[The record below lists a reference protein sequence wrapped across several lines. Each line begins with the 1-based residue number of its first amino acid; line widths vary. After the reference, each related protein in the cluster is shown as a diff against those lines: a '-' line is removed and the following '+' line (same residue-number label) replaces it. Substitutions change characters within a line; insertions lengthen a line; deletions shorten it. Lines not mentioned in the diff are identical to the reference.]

1 MWEKGIP
8 HNPTYAYNYYI
19 YIRDEKKKKGDLI
32 MTITV
37 NTNLASLTIQRN
49 LTKATNGMNTA
60 MERMSTGYRINKAS
74 DDAAGMAVS
83 TKMQAQISGISVAES
98 NASMGISVLQTQ
110 EGILDIV
117 NGYLQR
123 IRDLTEQAAN
133 GTYAT
138 DSLYAIRTEVEQRM
152 NEINRLCEVTE
163 FNGIALLSGEGPA
176 ADDGINLQVGMNSTT
191 NDIITLDK
199 DIFASSKCSAIL
211 GLAATNAN
219 PPGNIDLTSS
229 AAATTD
235 NIYEATTAS
244 SNVVYCKSA
253 LTAAMVK
260 HQSIDG
266 TAGGLTIAGTG
277 AISISQLCDAV
288 YDNDNAAREFL
299 NYVDGAIANITGRVT
314 NIGAYTNRVNSA
326 ISALDVINQNLESAN
341 SSIQDADIAV
351 ESSNF
356 LKYQILQQSA
366 ATLLTTANQSPSI
379 ALNLI

>member
-1 MWEKGIP
+1 MAI
-8 HNPTYAYNYYI
+8 
-19 YIRDEKKKKGDLI
+19 
-32 MTITV
+32 TI

-49 LTKATNGMNTA
+49 LTAATNGLNTA
-60 MERMSTGYRINKAS
+60 MERMSTGYKINSAA

-83 TKMQAQISGISVAES
+83 TKMTAQISGISVAES
-98 NASMGISVLQTQ
+98 NASMGISVLNTQ

-138 DSLYAIRTEVEQRM
+138 DSLNAIRTEVEQRM

-163 FNGIALLSGEGPA
+163 FNGIELLSGQGPA
-176 ADDGINLQVGMNSTT
+176 ADHGINLQVGMNSTA

-199 DIFASSKCSAIL
+199 EIFDSAKCTAIL
-211 GLAATNAN
+211 ELTASNGTPA
-219 PPGNIDLTSS
+219 GNIDIT
-229 AAATTD
+229 AATTED
-235 NIYEATTAS
+235 AVNKYEATTS
-244 SNVVYCKSA
+244 GSNVIYCKSA
-253 LTAAMVK
+253 ITAAMVNNGDV
-260 HQSIDG
+260 DG
-266 TAGGLTIAGTG
+266 TASSLTIAGTG
-277 AISISQLCDAV
+277 YMTIEKLCDAV
-288 YDNDNAAREFL
+288 YSGDDAAREFL
-299 NYVDGAIANITGRVT
+299 DYIDDAIENITGRVT

-326 ISALDVINQNLESAN
+326 ISALDVINQNLEAAN
-341 SSIQDADIAV
+341 SSIVDADVAV
-351 ESSNF
+351 ESSNY

>member
-1 MWEKGIP
+1 M
-8 HNPTYAYNYYI
+8 A
-19 YIRDEKKKKGDLI
+19 
-32 MTITV
+32 ITV

-49 LTKATNGMNTA
+49 LTNATNGMNTA
-60 MERMSTGYRINKAS
+60 MERMSTGFKINKAA

-123 IRDLTEQAAN
+123 VRDLTEQAAN

-138 DSLYAIRTEVEQRM
+138 DSLKAIRTEVEQRM
-152 NEINRLCEVTE
+152 NEINRLCEVTT
-163 FNGIALLSGEGPA
+163 FNGIELLSGEGSA
-176 ADDGINLQVGMNSTT
+176 AANGINLQVGMNSTQ
-191 NDIITLDK
+191 NDVITLDK
-199 DIFASSKCSAIL
+199 DIFGSAKCTAIL
-211 GLAATNAN
+211 GLTATNAT
-219 PPGNIDLTSS
+219 PPGNIELDSTT
-229 AAATTD
+229 AADAD
-235 NIYEATTAS
+235 HKYEATTAS

-260 HQSIDG
+260 HGSVDG
-266 TAGGLTIAGTG
+266 SGGSLTIAGTG
-277 AISISQLCDAV
+277 VMSISDLCDAV

-299 NYVDGAIANITGRVT
+299 DFVDDAILNITGRVT

-326 ISALDVINQNLESAN
+326 ISALDVINQNLTSAN
-341 SSIQDADIAV
+341 SSIIDADVAT

>member
-1 MWEKGIP
+1 
-8 HNPTYAYNYYI
+8 
-19 YIRDEKKKKGDLI
+19 

-49 LTKATNGMNTA
+49 LTSATNGLNTA
-60 MERMSTGYRINKAS
+60 MERMSTGYRINSAA

-83 TKMQAQISGISVAES
+83 TKMVAQLSGISVAES

-110 EGILDIV
+110 EGILNIV

-138 DSLYAIRTEVEQRM
+138 DSLKAIRTEVEQRM
-152 NEINRLCEVTE
+152 NEINRLCEVTT
-163 FNGIALLSGEGPA
+163 FNGIELLSGVGSA
-176 ADDGINLQVGMNSTT
+176 ADHGINLQVGMNSTN

-199 DIFASSKCSAIL
+199 DIFASAKCTTIL
-211 GLAATNAN
+211 ALTASNGT
-219 PPGNIDLTSS
+219 PPGNINIDSS
-229 AAATTD
+229 GTESDVYKYKATISGSD
-235 NIYEATTAS
+235 
-244 SNVVYCKSA
+244 VFCKSA
-253 LTAAMVK
+253 LTAAMVN
-260 HQSIDG
+260 DG
-266 TAGGLTIAGTG
+266 DIGGSAGSLTISTP
-277 AISISQLCDAV
+277 ITISQLCDAV
-288 YDNDNAAREFL
+288 YSGDNAAREFL
-299 NYVDGAIANITGRVT
+299 DYIDCAIENVTGRVT
-314 NIGAYTNRVNSA
+314 NIGAYTNRVDSA
-326 ISALDVINQNLESAN
+326 ISALDVINQNLTSAN
-341 SSIQDADIAV
+341 SSIVDADVAT

>member
-1 MWEKGIP
+1 M
-8 HNPTYAYNYYI
+8 A
-19 YIRDEKKKKGDLI
+19 
-32 MTITV
+32 ITV

-49 LTKATNGMNTA
+49 LTNATNGLNTA
-60 MERMSTGYRINKAS
+60 MERMSTGYRINKAA
-74 DDAAGMAVS
+74 DDAAGLAVS

-163 FNGIALLSGEGPA
+163 FNGIALLSGDGPA
-176 ADDGINLQVGMNSTT
+176 AADGINLQVGMNSTT

-211 GLAATNAN
+211 GLTATNGN

-260 HQSIDG
+260 HGSVDG

-277 AISISQLCDAV
+277 MTISGLCDAV

-299 NYVDGAIANITGRVT
+299 DYVDGAIANITNRVT
-314 NIGAYTNRVNSA
+314 NIGAYTNRVESA
-326 ISALDVINQNLESAN
+326 MSALDVINQNLESAN
-341 SSIQDADIAV
+341 SSIIDADIAT
-351 ESSNF
+351 ESSNY

-366 ATLLTTANQSPSI
+366 ASLLTTANQAPSI